1 MNIRLNMT
9 QSSSLKTIKCR
20 CCGNEISAVNTQL
33 DCNDLLG
40 LLKST
45 NEFIHMPCRCSNCG
59 CVTLWENLTYD
70 ETTKDLLKSPE
81 YTKYLYSMTY
91 DEAFKNWVL
100 LFNIIKHNHYTIH
113 AIVCKIKA
121 YDYIEQIYPDTK
133 EKYDN
138 LLRQAYSLCYNFAE
152 ENKDNN
158 GLFIAIVGLNCLI
171 RAGDFDTAAEY
182 VDLICENFNIK
193 NLPNVLIQAK
203 NVIKD
208 KKKESILKYI

>member
-100 LFNIIKHNHYTIH
+100 LFNIIKHNHFTIH

-133 EKYDN
+133 
-138 LLRQAYSLCYNFAE
+138 
-152 ENKDNN
+152 KDNN

>member
-100 LFNIIKHNHYTIH
+100 LFNIIKHNHFTIH

-133 EKYDN
+133 VFFCRVHIERSLMKYFKKDHSIMKMFYLMINMKLSEKN
-138 LLRQAYSLCYNFAE
+138 TIIF
-152 ENKDNN
+152 
-158 GLFIAIVGLNCLI
+158 
-171 RAGDFDTAAEY
+171 
-182 VDLICENFNIK
+182 
-193 NLPNVLIQAK
+193 
-203 NVIKD
+203 
-208 KKKESILKYI
+208 